1 MIRQEFYIS
10 KYDWHVTVYYAVTCY
25 HVYRI
30 ISNLF
35 SMGCRPYE
43 LQRAYSNM
51 SSGDLD
57 TGLTYSNPQ
66 KRQSLMVIGLTSSPA
81 EFQNSLDHEKGHLC
95 KHISKTCGIDPYGE
109 EYQYLSGGVGQRM
122 FPVARR
128 FLCEHCRK
136 SLTDKHK
143 YYEHELKD

>member
-1 MIRQEFYIS
+1 MIRQDFHIS

-25 HVYRI
+25 HVCRI
-30 ISNLF
+30 ISEMF
-35 SMGCRPYE
+35 VMGCGQAE
-43 LQRAYSNM
+43 LLRAYKNM
-51 SSGDLD
+51 ASGNLD
-57 TGLTYSNPQ
+57 TGLTYSSPQ

-95 KHISKTCGIDPYGE
+95 KHISKACGIDPYGE
-109 EYQYLSGGVGQRM
+109 EYQYLSGEVGQRM

-136 SLTDKHK
+136 SLTLN
-143 YYEHELKD
+143 YNSYEHELKD